1 VDDEPS
7 PDVPKTDEEVAALV
21 REALPMV
28 APAARQL
35 ARQLGALSETEELE
49 AVGRAAL
56 VEIART
62 FDPVRGIFSAFAR
75 ARMRW
80 AMLDSVRRETH
91 GRMFSSRA
99 VALAASE
106 RIAREKTEAPADPSA
121 TEEAHVARLRG
132 VLAAQAA
139 AMVTALA
146 APFADEPTG
155 TGEQPVGPR
164 AGRLPRDPSPEDI
177 LLRARQAEALQAAI
191 AALEPRHRDIIEQHY
206 FAGERFDRIAE
217 RLGVSKSWLS
227 RLHAQAIDKLADKM
241 KDYDD

>member
-1 VDDEPS
+1 VQDA
-7 PDVPKTDEEVAALV
+7 DVPKTEEEVAALV

-28 APAARQL
+28 GPMARQL
-35 ARQLGALSETEELE
+35 ARQLGAISEEEELA
-49 AVGRAAL
+49 AVGRAA
-56 VEIART
+56 VIEIARA

-75 ARMRW
+75 ARLRW

-99 VALAASE
+99 LALAASE
-106 RIAREKTEAPADPSA
+106 RIARETADEPPDPTA
-121 TEEAHVARLRG
+121 ADEAHVQRLRG

-139 AMVTALA
+139 AMVTALV

-155 TGEQPVGPR
+155 SGEHPVAPR
-164 AGRLPRDPSPEDI
+164 GGRTLRDPSPEDI
-177 LLRARQAEALQAAI
+177 LLRVRQAEALRKAI
-191 AALEPRHRDIIEQHY
+191 AALEPRQRDIIEQHY

-227 RLHAQAIDKLADKM
+227 RLHAQAIDKLAEKM
-241 KDYDD
+241 KDYGD